1 MVDSSRLMLF
11 HISSIGFRS
20 GLYGGRYT
28 SVIPS
33 IFAVVFTS
41 SDLWVEKLSSIM
53 ITWSHTLF
61 FLISNRKL
69 ANVSCL
75 LSSVNSTTLWPLKV

>member
-1 MVDSSRLMLF
+1 MLF
-11 HISSIGFRS
+11 HISLIGLSS

-33 IFAVVFTS
+33 VLAVAFTRA
-41 SDLWVEKLSSIM
+41 DLCVEKLSSIM
-53 ITWSHTLF
+53 ITWSHKLF

-75 LSSVNSTTLWPLKV
+75 LSSVNSTTLWPLNV